1 MPIYEYQ
8 CKRKTCKECKD
19 VLQSIKDKTIPLCD
33 KCGGKMKRILSVS
46 NFDLRGE
53 GFYCNDYYRR
63 KKNVNEP

>member
-8 CKRKTCKECKD
+8 CKCGKIKD
-19 VLQSIKDKTIPLCD
+19 VLMKMSQKDIVICD
-33 KCGGKMKRILSVS
+33 KCKKKMKRIISAA

-63 KKNVNEP
+63 RKNVNEP